1 MLRIGEFST
10 LSQTSIKTLR
20 YYDEIALFRPSHVD
34 PDSGYRKYSADQV
47 AELAQILHLKTLGF
61 SLREIR
67 QIVNGDRNDLRA
79 RLTSKRNA
87 ISRRIRD
94 EQLRLA
100 VIDGWL
106 ERTAHR
112 PNHAAPVVTLKRID
126 AQPIASIRNSVSRYS
141 DAAELFDELAA
152 HVRKSGG
159 QAGPPA
165 ALWHTCGEAGSRID
179 CEAYVP
185 VRRHVTGNRRV
196 RVYQLP
202 AMTWASIVH
211 AGDSA
216 SSIRSYAAAR
226 TWIAAHGLVVS
237 GPKRE
242 LYWRGGLHDDR
253 ATDVTEIQ
261 FPVVI
266 PESRADARARE

>member
-47 AELAQILHLKTLGF
+47 GELAQILHLKTLGF

-67 QIVNGDRNDLRA
+67 QIVNGNRDNLRA
-79 RLTSKRNA
+79 TLTSKRNA
-87 ISRRIRD
+87 VMRRIRD

-100 VIDGWL
+100 VLDGWL
-106 ERTAHR
+106 ERTAHEANATAR
-112 PNHAAPVVTLKRID
+112 VTLKRIG
-126 AQPIASIRNSVSRYS
+126 AQPIASIRKAVNRYS
-141 DAAELFDELAA
+141 DAAELFDELAS

-165 ALWHTCGEAGSRID
+165 ALWHTCGEAGHAID

-185 VRRHVTGNRRV
+185 VRRHVTGSRRV

-202 AMTWASIVH
+202 ATTWASIVH

-216 SSIRSYAAAR
+216 SSSRAYGAAR
-226 TWIAAHGLVVS
+226 SWIAAHGLVVS

-242 LYWRGGLHDDR
+242 LYWRGGLEGDR

-261 FPVVI
+261 FAVAMAEPAVN
-266 PESRADARARE
+266 RGARE